1 MKLWIRKTLMGVFGA
16 SIALG
21 GLTACSSG
29 FTHRMSTSAEKMAE
43 MRGKLVER
51 VGKKLELD
59 DVQKQKLDVL
69 SGALDAQ
76 RDALRGT
83 AANPSDEMLAI
94 VASTKFDRARA
105 QALVEEKTKAIQA
118 NSPEVIGALADFYD
132 SLRPPQQQKVREM
145 MQHRRSGWMARG

>member
-1 MKLWIRKTLMGVFGA
+1 MKLWIKKTWIGVFGA

-29 FTHRMSTSAEKMAE
+29 FPHRGPMGAEKMAE

-59 DVQKQKLDVL
+59 GVQKQKLD
-69 SGALDAQ
+69 ALADTLEAQ
-76 RDALRGT
+76 RKAFRGT
-83 AANPSDEMLAI
+83 TANPRDEMQAL
-94 VASTKFDRARA
+94 VAGDKFDRTRA
-105 QALVEEKTKAIQA
+105 QALVEEKTKAIQT

-145 MQHRRSGWMARG
+145 MQHRRSGWMAHG